1 MGQVQ
6 KGRPVMPGSLHKR
19 ENSGSFR
26 VLRAEEMGLS

>member
-6 KGRPVMPGSLHKR
+6 KGRPVMPGSLKT

-26 VLRAEEMGLS
+26 VSRAVEMGLS